1 MLSIGLYELDTEEV
15 INIILDG
22 NDAIIT
28 ERVKREKISGLT
40 EVSVGKA
47 FRAGG
52 KLWRWNGDGLD
63 YMGDI

>member
-1 MLSIGLYELDTEEV
+1 MLSIGLYDLDTEEV
-15 INIILDG
+15 VSLILDG
-22 NDAIIT
+22 NNAIIT
-28 ERVKREKISGLT
+28 ERVESEKISGLV
-40 EVSVGKA
+40 EVRNGKA